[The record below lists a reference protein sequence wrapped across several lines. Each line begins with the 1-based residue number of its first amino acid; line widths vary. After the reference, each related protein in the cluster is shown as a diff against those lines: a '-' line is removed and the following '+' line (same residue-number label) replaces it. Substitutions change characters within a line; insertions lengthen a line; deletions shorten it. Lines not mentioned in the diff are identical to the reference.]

1 MTIVV
6 ERVLIFDGDVVL
18 CFAPETNIE
27 ATIYGD
33 EKVIIS
39 RPQRLT
45 VPAKARLE
53 LREL

>member
-1 MTIVV
+1 MAIVV
-6 ERVLIFDGDVVL
+6 ERFFIIGDDVVL
-18 CFAPETNIE
+18 DFAPETNIE